1 LEGAGASSRTGKGK
15 LRGELLIED
24 LPLFPLN
31 AVLFP
36 GGRLPLRIFEQR
48 YMEMAKAC
56 LRDGA
61 PFGVC
66 LIREGDEVGAPAT
79 PAGVGC
85 LARIAEWD
93 MPQLGLLQVTAR
105 GEQRFR
111 ILERRV
117 QPDGL
122 ARASV
127 EVLAEDADSLLPE
140 NLAACVRLLER
151 VIEQHPALFDR
162 PHRLDSCSWVSSRLA
177 DLLPLPLEAKQALLE
192 LADARAR
199 LERLHT
205 LVRPDLLDV
214 TF

>member
-1 LEGAGASSRTGKGK
+1 MECARASSRAGKGK

-31 AVLFP
+31 TVLFP

-56 LRDGA
+56 LRGGA

-66 LIREGDEVGAPAT
+66 LIREGGEVGAPAT

-93 MPQLGLLQVTAR
+93 MPQLGLLHVMAR
-105 GEQRFR
+105 GERRFR
-111 ILERRV
+111 IAERRV

-122 ARASV
+122 ARATV
-127 EVLAEDADSLLPE
+127 DVLPEDADAPLPE

-151 VIEQHPALFDR
+151 VIEQHASLFER
-162 PHRLDSCSWVSSRLA
+162 PHRLDSCSWVSARLA
-177 DLLPLPLEAKQALLE
+177 EILPLPLQAKQELLE
-192 LADARAR
+192 LTDARAR
-199 LERLHT
+199 LERLNA
-205 LVRPDLLDV
+205 LVRPD
-214 TF
+214 